1 MDTLKGQLLIAGA
14 GIFGAAFR
22 QTVVLVAE
30 HDESNALGFVVNR
43 PSELI
48 AAEAADELARLP
60 LPDPRIYHGGP
71 VQPGAVA
78 VLGEFEDPGYAG
90 NLIFGSIGM
99 LGAGPEGISVEG
111 VKRAKVFSGYAGWGA
126 GQLESELDEGA
137 WVIEDARVEDL
148 FTREP
153 DRLWRD
159 VLRRKGGE
167 FVMLSTMSA
176 DPTAN

>member
-1 MDTLKGQLLIAGA
+1 MDSLRGQLLIAGA

-22 QTVVLVAE
+22 QTVVLLAE
-30 HDESNALGFVVNR
+30 HDESSALGFVVNR
-43 PSELI
+43 PSEMI

-60 LPDPRIYHGGP
+60 LADPRIYHGGP
-71 VQPGAVA
+71 VQAGAVA
-78 VLGEFEDPGYAG
+78 VLGEFEHGDFSG
-90 NLIFGSIGM
+90 NLIFGSVGM
-99 LGAGPEGISVEG
+99 LGLGPDGIAIEG
-111 VKRAKVFSGYAGWGA
+111 VRRAKVFSGYAGWGP

-137 WVIEDARVEDL
+137 WVVEDARAEDV
-148 FTREP
+148 FTP
-153 DRLWRD
+153 DPEHLWRD

>member
-1 MDTLKGQLLIAGA
+1 MDSLKGELLIAGA

-22 QTVVLVAE
+22 QAVVLVAE
-30 HDESNALGFVVNR
+30 HDETSALGFVVNR
-43 PSELI
+43 PSDLI

-60 LPDPRIYHGGP
+60 LPDPRIYLGGP

-78 VLGEFEDPGYAG
+78 VVGEFEQADFAG

-99 LGAGPEGISVEG
+99 LGAGPDGIETTG
-111 VKRAKVFSGYAGWGA
+111 VTRAKVFSGYAGWGP
-126 GQLESELDEGA
+126 GQLESELEEGA
-137 WVIEDARVEDL
+137 WVIETARAEDV
-148 FTREP
+148 FARDP
-153 DRLWRD
+153 DHLWRD

>member
-1 MDTLKGQLLIAGA
+1 MESLKGQLLIAGA

-30 HDESNALGFVVNR
+30 HDESSALGFVVNR

-48 AAEAADELARLP
+48 AAEAADELAHLP
-60 LPDPRIYHGGP
+60 LADPRIYHGGP

-78 VLGEFEDPGYAG
+78 ILGEFEHAGFSG
-90 NLIFGSIGM
+90 NLIFGSIGV
-99 LGAGPEGISVEG
+99 LGAGPEGIVTEG
-111 VKRAKVFSGYAGWGA
+111 VRRAKVLWGYAGWGP
-126 GQLESELDEGA
+126 GQLEDELDEGA
-137 WVIEDARVEDL
+137 WIIEDPRPEDV
-148 FTREP
+148 FSPEP
-153 DRLWRD
+153 ERLWRD

>member
-30 HDESNALGFVVNR
+30 HDETSALGFVVNR

-60 LPDPRIYHGGP
+60 LADPRIYLGGP

-78 VLGEFEDPGYAG
+78 VVGEFEHAELAG
-90 NLIFGSIGM
+90 NLIFDTIGM
-99 LGAGPEGISVEG
+99 LGTGPDGIALEG
-111 VKRAKVFSGYAGWGA
+111 VARAKVFSGYAGWGA

-137 WVIEDARVEDL
+137 WVIEDARIEDV
-148 FTREP
+148 FTRDP
-153 DRLWRD
+153 DHLWRD

-176 DPTAN
+176 DPNAN

>member
-14 GIFGAAFR
+14 GIFGATFR

-30 HDESNALGFVVNR
+30 HDETSALGFVVNR

-48 AAEAADELARLP
+48 APEAADELARLP

-78 VLGEFEDPGYAG
+78 VLGEFEDGDLAG

-99 LGAGPEGISVEG
+99 LGAGSDGIQTEG
-111 VKRAKVFSGYAGWGA
+111 VTRAKVFSGYAGWGP

-137 WVIEDARVEDL
+137 WVIEDPGVADVFAPD
-148 FTREP
+148 P

-176 DPTAN
+176 DPSAN

>member
-1 MDTLKGQLLIAGA
+1 MESLKGQLLVAGA

-22 QTVVLVAE
+22 QTVVLLAE
-30 HDESNALGFVVNR
+30 HGDGSSLGFVINR
-43 PSELI
+43 PSDMI
-48 AAEAADELARLP
+48 AAEAAEELARLP

-78 VLGEFEDPGYAG
+78 ILGEFEHGDFAG
-90 NLIFGSIGM
+90 NLIFGSVGM
-99 LGAGPEGISVEG
+99 LGAGADGIVVEG
-111 VKRAKVFSGYAGWGA
+111 VRRAKVFSGYAGWGP

-137 WVIEDARVEDL
+137 WVIEDARIDDVFASDPEH
-148 FTREP
+148 
-153 DRLWRD
+153 LWRD

>member
-14 GIFGAAFR
+14 GIFGAVFR
-22 QTVVLVAE
+22 QTVVLVVE
-30 HDESNALGFVVNR
+30 HGDQSALGFVVNR
-43 PSELI
+43 PSEMI
-48 AAEAADELARLP
+48 AAEAAEELARLP

-78 VLGEFEDPGYAG
+78 ILGEFEQGDFAG

-99 LGAGPEGISVEG
+99 LGMGPDGIVTDG
-111 VKRAKVFSGYAGWGA
+111 VTRAKVFSGYAGWGP
-126 GQLESELDEGA
+126 GQLENELEEGA
-137 WVIEDARVEDL
+137 WVIEDARVEDV
-148 FTREP
+148 FTRDPEH
-153 DRLWRD
+153 LWRD

>member
-1 MDTLKGQLLIAGA
+1 MGSLKGQLLIAGA
-14 GIFGAAFR
+14 GIFGATFR

-30 HDESNALGFVVNR
+30 HDETSALGFVVNR
-43 PSELI
+43 PSALI
-48 AAEAADELARLP
+48 AAEAADELSRLP
-60 LPDPRIYHGGP
+60 LPDPRIYLGGP

-78 VLGEFEDPGYAG
+78 IVGEFDHGDLAG
-90 NLIFGSIGM
+90 NLIFGSVGM
-99 LGAGPEGISVEG
+99 LGAGPDGVATEG
-111 VKRAKVFSGYAGWGA
+111 VTRAKVFSGYAGWGP

-137 WVIEDARVEDL
+137 WVIEDARTEDV
-148 FTREP
+148 FTRDP
-153 DRLWRD
+153 DHLWRD

>member
-1 MDTLKGQLLIAGA
+1 VDTLKGQLLIAGA

-30 HDESNALGFVVNR
+30 HDDSSALGFVVNR
-43 PSELI
+43 PSDLI

-60 LPDPRIYHGGP
+60 LADPRIYHGGP

-78 VLGEFEDPGYAG
+78 VVGEFERAELSG
-90 NLIFGSIGM
+90 NPIFGSVGM
-99 LGAGPEGISVEG
+99 LGAGPDGIVTDG

-137 WVIEDARVEDL
+137 WIIEDARVEDV

>member
-1 MDTLKGQLLIAGA
+1 VDSLKGQLLIAGA

-30 HDESNALGFVVNR
+30 HDEGSALGFVVNR
-43 PSELI
+43 PSDLI

-60 LPDPRIYHGGP
+60 LADPRIYHGGP

-78 VLGEFEDPGYAG
+78 VLGEFDDAGLAG
-90 NLIFGSIGM
+90 NPIFGSIGM
-99 LGAGPEGISVEG
+99 LGPGPGGIAAEG
-111 VKRAKVFSGYAGWGA
+111 VRRAKAFSGYAGWGP
-126 GQLESELDEGA
+126 GQLEDELDEGA
-137 WVIEDARVEDL
+137 WVIEDARVEDV
-148 FTREP
+148 FTKDP
-153 DRLWRD
+153 DHLWRD

>member
-30 HDESNALGFVVNR
+30 HDDTSALGFVVNR
-43 PSELI
+43 PSDLI
-48 AAEAADELARLP
+48 AAEAADELAQLP
-60 LPDPRIYHGGP
+60 LPDPRIFLGGP

-78 VLGEFEDPGYAG
+78 VVGEFEHAEFSG
-90 NLIFGSIGM
+90 NLIFGSVGM
-99 LGAGPEGISVEG
+99 LGAGPDGIVTDG
-111 VKRAKVFSGYAGWGA
+111 VKRAKVFSGYAGWGP

-137 WVIEDARVEDL
+137 WIIEDADVEDV
-148 FTREP
+148 FAREP

>member
-30 HDESNALGFVVNR
+30 HGDDSSLGFVINR
-43 PSELI
+43 PSEMI
-48 AAEAADELARLP
+48 AAEAAAELAKLP

-78 VLGEFEDPGYAG
+78 VLGEFEHGDFAG
-90 NLIFGSIGM
+90 NLIFGSVGM
-99 LGAGPEGISVEG
+99 LGAGPDGILTEG
-111 VKRAKVFSGYAGWGA
+111 VRRAKVFSGYAGWGT

-137 WVIEDARVEDL
+137 WVIEDARIDDV
-148 FTREP
+148 FTP
-153 DRLWRD
+153 DPEHLWRD

>member
-1 MDTLKGQLLIAGA
+1 MDSLRGQLLLAGA

-22 QTVVLVAE
+22 KTVVLLAE
-30 HDESNALGFVVNR
+30 HDETSALGFVVNR

-48 AAEAADELARLP
+48 ASEAADELARLP
-60 LPDPRIYHGGP
+60 LPDPRIFHGGP

-78 VLGEFEDPGYAG
+78 VVGEFEREDLAG
-90 NLIFGSIGM
+90 NLIFDSVGM
-99 LGAGPEGISVEG
+99 LGAGPDGVSTEG
-111 VKRAKVFSGYAGWGA
+111 VTRAKVFSGYAGWGP

-137 WVIEDARVEDL
+137 WVIEDARVEDV
-148 FTREP
+148 FTRDP
-153 DRLWRD
+153 DHLWRD

>member
-1 MDTLKGQLLIAGA
+1 MDSLKGQLLIAGA

-22 QTVVLVAE
+22 QAVVLLAE
-30 HDESNALGFVVNR
+30 HDETSALGFVVNR

-48 AAEAADELARLP
+48 AAEAATALADLP

-78 VLGEFEDPGYAG
+78 VLGEFEHAELAG
-90 NLIFGSIGM
+90 NLIFGSVGM
-99 LGAGPEGISVEG
+99 LGAGPEGISTEG
-111 VKRAKVFSGYAGWGA
+111 VRRAKVFSGYAGWGA

-137 WVIEDARVEDL
+137 WVIEDARAEDV
-148 FTREP
+148 FAKDP

-159 VLRRKGGE
+159 VLRRKGVE
-167 FVMLSTMSA
+167 FVMLSTMSS